1 MQSSIQSS
9 IQSQF
14 DFAHTREARVHGTP
28 QVPFGLYEN
37 RLPEMVLNVPA
48 HWHEEFELNLVR
60 SGDGVLLL
68 DGERYAARPGAVLLI
83 PPNVLHAAYPEKGGC
98 LRYDALVFRPSL
110 LGGGVD
116 RSVTGCIGP
125 LARGQFG
132 VRPPVTP
139 DAPGYPAFAA
149 CADRV
154 FSAARKDT
162 ARDDLLLKSGL
173 LELVYLLTEG
183 VPASPRPEPPDNASV
198 RPALSY
204 MAEHYMEPVT
214 VEALAACCNLSKS
227 YFMACFKRAAGMSAI
242 EHLTQLRIRA
252 ACEALSRTGKSVS
265 EIAAD
270 CGYQNLSGFNRQ
282 FRRLTGCS
290 PKQYRQ
296 AAQKEGAAAGSA
308 LSPSR
313 IP

>member
-1 MQSSIQSS
+1 M
-9 IQSQF
+9 QSQF

-37 RLPEMVLNVPA
+37 RLPEMYGNVPA
-48 HWHEEFELNLVR
+48 HWHGEFELNLVHAG
-60 SGDGVLLL
+60 SGAMLL
-68 DGERYAARPGAVLLI
+68 DGGRYPVSSGAVLLI
-83 PPNVLHAAYPEKGGC
+83 PPNVLHAAYPEKGGY
-98 LRYDALVFRPSL
+98 LHYDALVFRASL

-125 LARGQFG
+125 LSRGQFG
-132 VRPPVTP
+132 VRPPVMP
-139 DAPGYPAFAA
+139 GDAAYPAFSA
-149 CADRV
+149 CAERI

-173 LELVYLLTEG
+173 LELIYLLTG
-183 VPASPRPEPPDNASV
+183 SVPAAPRPEPSDNASV

-214 VEALAACCNLSKS
+214 VKDLAACCNISKS

-252 ACEALSRTGKSVS
+252 ACEALSRTRQSVS

-282 FRRLTGCS
+282 FKRLTGYS
-290 PKQYRQ
+290 PVQYR
-296 AAQKEGAAAGSA
+296 KTKNGA
-308 LSPSR
+308 
-313 IP
+313 